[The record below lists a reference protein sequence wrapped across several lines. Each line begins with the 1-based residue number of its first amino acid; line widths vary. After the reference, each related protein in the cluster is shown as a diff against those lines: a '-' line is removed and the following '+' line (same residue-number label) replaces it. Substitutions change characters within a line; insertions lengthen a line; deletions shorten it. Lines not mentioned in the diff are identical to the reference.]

1 MMESEA
7 DHLSVWESDQ
17 GDRKSM
23 IVQMSHGHTVPLHCV
38 QVPAAPALTSRD
50 ELALLYQ
57 DRTVP
62 PKAPTVLPG
71 SLLSSVGAGTRTYT
85 THPAAGLHA
94 HIALGTSADTE
105 GLSWPIRDVSP
116 APRSFHT
123 SPSSPIT
130 CVF

>member
-71 SLLSSVGAGTRTYT
+71 SLLSSVGVAPGPTPPIQPLVCMPTSHWGPRQTQRDCLGPLET
-85 THPAAGLHA
+85 CLLHPG
-94 HIALGTSADTE
+94 
-105 GLSWPIRDVSP
+105 
-116 APRSFHT
+116 
-123 SPSSPIT
+123 
-130 CVF
+130 VFILPLLLQ